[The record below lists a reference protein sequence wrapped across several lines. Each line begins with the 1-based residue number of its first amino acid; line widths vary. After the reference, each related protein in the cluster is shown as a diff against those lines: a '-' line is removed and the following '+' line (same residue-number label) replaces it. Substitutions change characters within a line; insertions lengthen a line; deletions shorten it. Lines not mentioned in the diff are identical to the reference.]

1 MEAKIKA
8 EELIEKFQKTIY
20 TGGAGHESTVS
31 YNDIIQC
38 AIVCVNEIIESIG
51 QIDYLEQQNLDR
63 EYIFWNEV
71 LTELNKM

>member
-31 YNDIIQC
+31 YNDIVQC
-38 AIVCVNEIIESIG
+38 AILCVKEILNMIPSVAE
-51 QIDYLEQQNLDR
+51 NR
-63 EYIFWNEV
+63 TTRIFWNEV